1 VGHHTQRRD
10 ICDLVL
16 GVSKVAARAV
26 TSFVYKAKE
35 VPVTTTASDST
46 SSSRKSTVVNE
57 AALRE
62 RLRAEAAG
70 VEKPLACVF
79 CCHSRVW
86 WNGDR
91 GRAVTVLVL
100 DLVLHVAGIR
110 CRRVRCA
117 KCKTSWTLRPE
128 WITPQRQVQL
138 TVVAMVVAKVLFNQQ
153 EAGAKEPFVSQES
166 AGKAVGCSR
175 RTVGRW
181 LRWVAEACPGLRSL
195 SDKAMLGRKAGSV
208 ALGLRH
214 RLERAA
220 VQLYLEALA
229 PPRKLEATGQSSV
242 LAEAI
247 GTSMW

>member
-1 VGHHTQRRD
+1 M
-10 ICDLVL
+10 
-16 GVSKVAARAV
+16 
-26 TSFVYKAKE
+26 
-35 VPVTTTASDST
+35 TTTESVST
-46 SSSRKSTVVNE
+46 SSWKKSTVVDE

-79 CCHSRVW
+79 CCHSTVW

-117 KCKTSWTLRPE
+117 KCRTSWTLRPE
-128 WITPQRQVQL
+128 WMLPQRQVQL
-138 TVVAMVVAKVLFNQQ
+138 SVVAMVIAKVLFNQQ
-153 EAGAKEPFVSQES
+153 KAGAKVPFVSQEA
-166 AGKAVGCSR
+166 AGRAVGCSR

-195 SDKAMLGRKAGSV
+195 AESKAMVGQKAGSV

-220 VQLYLEALA
+220 VQLHLEALA
-229 PPRKLEATGQSSV
+229 PLRKLEATCQSSV

-247 GTSMW
+247 GTCMW